1 MATSKNYGAAVNAL
15 LPVYPKANKA
25 AVSHAM
31 NTQATGVTFTATA
44 KRLLGG
50 ILFPKRKRE
59 NRKHPERWVFRL
71 TEEQSA
77 RLEAVKTK
85 YGFSTRQDLMQF
97 IINKI
102 LEAQNG

>member
-1 MATSKNYGAAVNAL
+1 MANSKKYPEAVTAL
-15 LPVYPKANKA
+15 LPVYPKASKA
-25 AVSHAM
+25 IVSAAM
-31 NTQATGVTFTATA
+31 RTGETGVAFTSAA

-50 ILFPKRKRE
+50 ILFPKRRQE

-97 IINKI
+97 IITKI
-102 LEAQNG
+102 LEAEK